1 MQTAKTIVAIN
12 KDEDAPIF
20 DVADF
25 GIVGDVFTVV
35 PQLIEA
41 IEDRATRGLSRQPK
55 AGSEQ
60 EISPGPCT
68 SVGQEI
74 RSDEPKPAWCPGRH

>member
-12 KDEDAPIF
+12 KDVDAPIF

-25 GIVGDVFTVV
+25 GIVGDLFTVV

-41 IEDRATRGLSRQPK
+41 VTARKG
-55 AGSEQ
+55 
-60 EISPGPCT
+60 
-68 SVGQEI
+68 
-74 RSDEPKPAWCPGRH
+74 

>member
-1 MQTAKTIVAIN
+1 MKDSKIIIAIN

-41 IEDRATRGLSRQPK
+41 IK
-55 AGSEQ
+55 A
-60 EISPGPCT
+60 
-68 SVGQEI
+68 
-74 RSDEPKPAWCPGRH
+74 RSN